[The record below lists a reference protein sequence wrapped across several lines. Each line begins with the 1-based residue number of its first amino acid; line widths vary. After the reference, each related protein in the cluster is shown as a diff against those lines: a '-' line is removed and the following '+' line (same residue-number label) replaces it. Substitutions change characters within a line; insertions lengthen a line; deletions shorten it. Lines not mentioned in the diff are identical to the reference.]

1 MNRKRRQGPIAMTFA
16 HGWRRAS
23 DPGAKDREELAAR
36 RRRRAPAGTSLLLML
51 IVVVLAAI
59 GIVRVHASTRVL
71 QLGAEITDLTAE
83 QTRLADE
90 RRRLAA
96 ERAYLRHPD
105 QIGEAARDRLGMVPI
120 APDMVQTIRLQ
131 EPVQ

>member
-1 MNRKRRQGPIAMTFA
+1 MTFA

-23 DPGAKDREELAAR
+23 DPGGDDADALGA

-71 QLGAEITDLTAE
+71 QLGAEITDLTSE

-105 QIGEAARDRLGMVPI
+105 QIGAVARDRMGMVPI